1 MEFNP
6 EELTNT
12 MAYLYGAYQIYAIIS
27 GVLSFLLMILYIVAR
42 WNLFKKAG
50 EHGWA
55 SIVPFY
61 NQYVIYKIGMNHGW
75 YFLLQIIPVVGI
87 ILSIVLKFK
96 LSKAF
101 GKGVLFGFGL
111 LFFPLIFMSILGFG
125 SSEYNP
131 DFTEYRELNDEEKKT
146 YEDYMN
152 EEDEEP
158 DPSEGSVLYNEDGTV
173 FVKFPQEQ

>member
-1 MEFNP
+1 
-6 EELTNT
+6 
-12 MAYLYGAYQIYAIIS
+12 
-27 GVLSFLLMILYIVAR
+27 
-42 WNLFKKAG
+42 
-50 EHGWA
+50 
-55 SIVPFY
+55 
-61 NQYVIYKIGMNHGW
+61 MNHGW

-96 LSKAF
+96 LSKVF
-101 GKGVLFGFGL
+101 GRGVLFGFGL

-125 SSEYNP
+125 ISEYNP
-131 DFTEYRELNDEEKKT
+131 DFTEYRELKDEEKKT